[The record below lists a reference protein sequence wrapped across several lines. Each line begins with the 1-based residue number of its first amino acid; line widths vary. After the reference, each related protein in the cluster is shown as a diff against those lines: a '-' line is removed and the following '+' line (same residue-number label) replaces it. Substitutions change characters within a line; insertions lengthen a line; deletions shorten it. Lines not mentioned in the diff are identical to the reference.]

1 MLSRSAFVLLLA
13 FTGLAHAEEAIRTK
27 PVVFPPEQNST
38 TIKGAIKGR
47 ESISY
52 SFGAEAGQN
61 FSVMLRAKN
70 RSTSFNLYAPGKQP
84 GDEAFVIGD
93 QNDNRFSGALTQSGT
108 YTINVFLIRAAAR
121 RNERSDFVLE
131 LALNGALIKGDV
143 KADFA
148 DGLQGGPDFWA
159 VQTST
164 NQAQPLYR
172 EPSTKSATLS
182 RFANGVVMRNRGCR
196 MVQGERWCRVE
207 ASNDATLQG
216 WMRGAVLRE
225 SGPPSDALVPGTSF
239 HATGALPC
247 ALAKGQPMM
256 QCRFGVVRQGLG
268 KADVTIFL
276 PGNEIRIIRFENGVP
291 IGSDAPGN
299 PRLSFTKQAD
309 LFLIS
314 INAVRFEIP
323 EAVINGG

>member
-1 MLSRSAFVLLLA
+1 MLLGSALVLLLA

-159 VQTST
+159 VQTSA

-182 RFANGVVMRNRGCR
+182 RFSNGAVMRNRGCR

-207 ASNDATLQG
+207 ASHDATL
-216 WMRGAVLRE
+216 
-225 SGPPSDALVPGTSF
+225 
-239 HATGALPC
+239 
-247 ALAKGQPMM
+247 
-256 QCRFGVVRQGLG
+256 
-268 KADVTIFL
+268 
-276 PGNEIRIIRFENGVP
+276 
-291 IGSDAPGN
+291 
-299 PRLSFTKQAD
+299 
-309 LFLIS
+309 
-314 INAVRFEIP
+314 
-323 EAVINGG
+323 